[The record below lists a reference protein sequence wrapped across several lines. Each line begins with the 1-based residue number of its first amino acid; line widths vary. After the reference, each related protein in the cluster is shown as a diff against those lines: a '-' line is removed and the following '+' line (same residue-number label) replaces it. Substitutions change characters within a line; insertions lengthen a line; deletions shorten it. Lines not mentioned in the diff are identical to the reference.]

1 MTRPIGSL
9 FMWIPGHP
17 VAQATVGL
25 CFTEVTHT
33 NSHLRC
39 QVPGRA
45 RLFKYL
51 LQGSG
56 GV

>member
-9 FMWIPGHP
+9 FMWIPGHA
-17 VAQATVGL
+17 VARATVGL

-45 RLFKYL
+45 RLFRYL